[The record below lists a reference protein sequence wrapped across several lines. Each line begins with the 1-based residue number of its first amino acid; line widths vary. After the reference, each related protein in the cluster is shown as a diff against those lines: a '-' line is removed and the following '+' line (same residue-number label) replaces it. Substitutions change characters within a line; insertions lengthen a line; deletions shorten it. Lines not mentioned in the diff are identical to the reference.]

1 MKDGQMNDEMIT
13 QPLGTELLSARKQ
26 KYEIR
31 NQNASR
37 LLTFLWK
44 KCVTITS
51 QIKEAQNSRLC

>member
-31 NQNASR
+31 NQKAINFSV
-37 LLTFLWK
+37 K
-44 KCVTITS
+44 KMCYVYIS
-51 QIKEAQNSRLC
+51 D